1 MNRILSEFMGYTPL
15 TDYSKAIMS
24 AVKDKDKLSLPM
36 VENETYVGIE
46 VEVERIFTTANVSVS
61 GDVTLFKNIEDG
73 SLRNSGR
80 EFVSIPIKGETIPV
94 SLQALELLLTKH
106 SECVGHE
113 FSDRTS
119 VHVHMNVRDMTP
131 QQIKSLIITYL
142 VVEPFLYHYVGG
154 DRAKNIF
161 CVPLTE
167 ATLTRRL
174 NKIINSKT
182 EGDFTSQISD
192 WYKYTGF
199 NLLPILNYGTIEF
212 RHMRGTS
219 DPITLVTWI
228 NLLLSLKK
236 FALSTTLEKLKD
248 EVFELNTSSGY
259 GAFIQSIFGDLYREF
274 DTMDYSAVMEPT
286 TTFVKD
292 VFTYAETDLTSV
304 FTDIPEG
311 LQVSKVLSLPFFKA
325 TGKRGVLGI
334 NDLDS
339 MEEKLLQDIKSY
351 THERSKYQTAL
362 NSLSPEEKSLSV
374 KYKTKIKQ
382 FDEQINAYKKELDGL
397 KDGVFSFEDKPKK
410 KSKEARYLDEIPIPP
425 SVGLRREIPAMSDE
439 QAAFVRAETN
449 RIAVELGARNF
460 STRAPARFTTRTE
473 DWVVD
478 PFSNS
483 TSEPLEED
491 F

>member
-1 MNRILSEFMGYTPL
+1 MNRILSEFLGYTPL
-15 TDYSKAIMS
+15 VDHTKDILKVSKNPS
-24 AVKDKDKLSLPM
+24 SLSM
-36 VENETYVGIE
+36 VDSETYVGIE
-46 VEVERIFTTANVSVS
+46 VEVERVFITQNIFVDDMTI
-61 GDVTLFKNIEDG
+61 LWRNIEDG

-80 EFVSIPIKGETIPV
+80 EFVSIPIKGETIPI
-94 SLQALELLLTKH
+94 SLLSLENLLQKNAD
-106 SECVGHE
+106 CVGHE

-174 NKIINSKT
+174 NGIITSKD
-182 EGDFTSQISD
+182 EGRFTSQISD

-199 NLLPILNYGTIEF
+199 NLLPILDYGTIEF

-219 DPITLVTWI
+219 DPKTLVTWI

-259 GAFIQSIFGDLYREF
+259 GAFIQNIFGDLYREF
-274 DTMDYSAVMEPT
+274 ENMDYSAVMEPT

-311 LQVSKVLSLPFFKA
+311 LQVSNVLSLPFFKS
-325 TGKRGVLGI
+325 TGKRGVLVI

-339 MEEKLLQDIKSY
+339 MKEKLLQDITSY
-351 THERSKYQTAL
+351 TKERGKYQTAL
-362 NSLSPEEKSLSV
+362 NSLSPEDKSTST

-382 FDEQINAYKKELDGL
+382 FNEQIDAYKKELEGL
-397 KDGVFSFEDKPKK
+397 KDGVFSFESKPKK
-410 KSKEARYLDEIPIPP
+410 KVRSEEQGIPRANWEIAEA
-425 SVGLRREIPAMSDE
+425 
-439 QAAFVRAETN
+439 QAAAIRATN
-449 RIAVELGARNF
+449 RIPNAF
-460 STRAPARFTTRTE
+460 STRAFTST
-473 DWVVD
+473 DFAAN
-478 PFSNS
+478 PFTNS
-483 TSEPLEED
+483 TPEPLEED

>member
-24 AVKDKDKLSLPM
+24 VVKDKDKLNIPM
-36 VENETYVGIE
+36 VENDTYVGIE
-46 VEVERIFTTANVSVS
+46 VEVERIFTTANVGVS
-61 GDVTLFKNIEDG
+61 ADVTLFRNIEDG

-80 EFVSIPIKGETIPV
+80 EFVSIPIRGESIPI
-94 SLQALELLLTKH
+94 SLQALDLLLTKNAD
-106 SECVGHE
+106 CVGHE

-119 VHVHMNVRDMTP
+119 VHIHMNVRDMTP

-174 NKIINSKT
+174 NKIINSKA

-219 DPITLVTWI
+219 DPKTLVTWI

-259 GAFIQSIFGDLYREF
+259 GAFIQTIFGDLYREF
-274 DTMDYSAVMEPT
+274 ENMDYSAVMEPT

-292 VFTYAETDLTSV
+292 VFTYADTDLTSV

-311 LQVSKVLSLPFFKA
+311 LQVSNVLSLPFFKS
-325 TGKRGVLGI
+325 TGKRGVLVI

-339 MEEKLLQDIKSY
+339 MKEKLLQDITIY
-351 THERSKYQTAL
+351 TKERGKYQTAL
-362 NSLSPEEKSLSV
+362 NSLSPEDKSTST

-382 FDEQINAYKKELDGL
+382 FNEQIDVYKKELEGL
-397 KDGVFSFEDKPKK
+397 KDGIFSFEDKPKK
-410 KSKEARYLDEIPIPP
+410 KVRSERDLEVTPVQIRSGGRPSAGAWEINEA
-425 SVGLRREIPAMSDE
+425 
-439 QAAFVRAETN
+439 QAAA
-449 RIAVELGARNF
+449 IRNL
-460 STRAPARFTTRTE
+460 TRTPPLFTTTGTTRTE
-473 DWVVD
+473 DWAVD
-478 PFSNS
+478 PFTT
-483 TSEPLEED
+483 TSPAPLEED